1 MLINLNLINIL
12 QDQILRLYLKIKCE
26 FLKPDFL
33 LVLIW
38 PFRKEVINQE
48 VSFIKSGGRL
58 IFLLPK
64 FHIVD
69 KMNYKKYLKASFKPL
84 SYSY

>member
-1 MLINLNLINIL
+1 M
-12 QDQILRLYLKIKCE
+12 RV
-26 FLKPDFL
+26 LKPDFL

-48 VSFIKSGGRL
+48 VSFIKSGGSL

-84 SYSY
+84 SYSYHLNFQQDLLLSNLNFYVFFY